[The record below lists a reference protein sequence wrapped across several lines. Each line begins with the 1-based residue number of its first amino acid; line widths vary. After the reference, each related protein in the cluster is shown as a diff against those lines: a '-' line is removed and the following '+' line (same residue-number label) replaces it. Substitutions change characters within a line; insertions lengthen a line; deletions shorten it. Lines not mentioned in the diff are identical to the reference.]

1 MLTEKKLQRKE
12 NSAENG
18 KEFGSGLV
26 SRLISHMNHFFQNSE
41 KKKSQKIDKN
51 LILIAFLDLSLQNM
65 KAALLVFLFSL
76 ATSVLARPPSFDS
89 EEYIDNNL
97 GESIPP
103 EDDAEDERADYL
115 QM

>member
-1 MLTEKKLQRKE
+1 M
-12 NSAENG
+12 S
-18 KEFGSGLV
+18 
-26 SRLISHMNHFFQNSE
+26 
-41 KKKSQKIDKN
+41 
-51 LILIAFLDLSLQNM
+51 SLQIM
-65 KAALLVFLFSL
+65 KAALLVFLLSL

-103 EDDAEDERADYL
+103 EENPEDDRADYL